1 MIYFRNLSKVDYYKL
16 LFFMFRE
23 FFDNHKYFICAG
35 IGTFSL
41 VLSSI
46 STISISNS
54 VKELSSDLDSI
65 SEWADTQ
72 NECITK
78 SFRIDGTNRQ
88 GIPSKVW
95 SCNGGGN

>member
-1 MIYFRNLSKVDYYKL
+1 MIKD
-16 LFFMFRE
+16 LFE
-23 FFDNHKYFICAG
+23 NHKYLICAG
-35 IGTFSL
+35 LSTFSL

-54 VKELSSDLDSI
+54 VRKISNDYEPI
-65 SEWADTQ
+65 SEWAQTQ
-72 NECITK
+72 NECITRT
-78 SFRIDGTNRQ
+78 FRIDGKNSQ